1 MLVTFRL
8 GSLLQL
14 LAVTAVVAAVIGI
27 LVAGRI
33 IPDTSGP
40 GMPPQTST
48 VPTTTQDLAPL
59 GGVARP

>member
-27 LVAGRI
+27 LVAGQI
-33 IPDTSGP
+33 YPDTPGP
-40 GMPPQTST
+40 GMPPPNST
-48 VPTTTQDLAPL
+48 VPTTQDLAPL
-59 GGVARP
+59 GEVARP

>member
-1 MLVTFRL
+1 MFVTFRL
-8 GSLLQL
+8 GSLLRL

-40 GMPPQTST
+40 GMPPPVTS
-48 VPTTTQDLAPL
+48 VSPTTQDLAPL
-59 GGVARP
+59 ARP